1 MNNTYL
7 LIATVAAAA
16 ALASCTSSESAN
28 EGIAQLTARRDSLAG
43 IVAKAEGELSQI
55 DLELAALDSS
65 AQWST
70 VTVLTVGSSAFQH
83 DFDLYGMVKSD
94 QNVTLYP
101 ESAGRIQRLLVRSG
115 QKVSAG
121 QVLVEL
127 DNSVMQ
133 SSLAE
138 IKTQLDLAQT
148 LFDKQKRLWDQGIGS
163 ELQYLQVK
171 TQLEG
176 LQKRLATAQ
185 KQAAMANLRAP
196 FAGTIDELFLKAGE
210 YAAPGMAVARLVSS
224 GGLRLELDVP
234 ETYITRLKVGQKI
247 ALNFN
252 SIGLQTIAS
261 ISQVG
266 DFISADSRTFK
277 VNVSLPANSQI
288 KPNMMASAEVVD
300 YSSQG
305 NITVPNRLILQDSKG
320 ANYTYLFMPSKNGL
334 GTVERRELQ
343 LGVSN
348 NDATEV
354 LGGLSLE
361 EQIID
366 RGIRSVQTGETVK
379 AVIK

>member
-1 MNNTYL
+1 MNSSYL

-16 ALASCTSSESAN
+16 LASCTSNDSAS
-28 EGIAQLTARRDSLAG
+28 GDVAQLTARRDSLAS
-43 IVAKAEGELSQI
+43 IIAKAEGELSQI
-55 DLELAALDSS
+55 DLELASLDTT
-65 AQWST
+65 AQWNT
-70 VTVLTVGSSAFQH
+70 VTILAVGSSAFQH
-83 DFDLYGMVKSD
+83 DFDIYGTVKSD
-94 QNVTLYP
+94 QSVTLYP
-101 ESAGRIQRLLVRSG
+101 ESAGRIQRVLVRSG

-163 ELQYLQVK
+163 EVQYLQVK

-185 KQAAMANLRAP
+185 KQAAMASLRAP
-196 FAGTIDELFLKAGE
+196 FAGTVDELFLKAGE

-252 SIGLQTIAS
+252 SIGLQTSAS

-288 KPNMMASAEVVD
+288 KPNMMASAQVVD
-300 YSSQG
+300 YSSTG
-305 NITVPNRLILQDSKG
+305 IITVPSRLILQDSKG
-320 ANYTYLFMPSKNGL
+320 ANYTYLFVPAKNGL
-334 GTVERRELQ
+334 GKVERRDLQ

>member
-1 MNNTYL
+1 MNKSYL

-16 ALASCTSSESAN
+16 LASCTSSDSAN

-43 IVAKAEGELSQI
+43 IVAKAEAELSQI

-70 VTVLTVGSSAFQH
+70 VTTLAVGSSAFQH
-83 DFDLYGMVKSD
+83 DFDLYGTVKSD
-94 QNVTLYP
+94 QSVTLYP
-101 ESAGRIQRLLVRSG
+101 ESAGRIQRVLVRSG

-127 DNSVMQ
+127 DNSVVQ

-163 ELQYLQVK
+163 EVQYLQVK

-185 KQAAMANLRAP
+185 KQAAMASLRAP
-196 FAGTIDELFLKAGE
+196 FAGTVDELFLKAGE

-252 SIGLQTIAS
+252 SIGLQTSAS

-288 KPNMMASAEVVD
+288 KPNMMASAQVVD
-300 YSSQG
+300 YSSSG
-305 NITVPNRLILQDSKG
+305 IITVPSRLILQDSKG
-320 ANYTYLFMPSKNGL
+320 GNYTYLFVPSKNGL
-334 GTVERRELQ
+334 GKVERRDLK

>member
-1 MNNTYL
+1 MNKTFL
-7 LIATVAAAA
+7 LFATVAAAA
-16 ALASCTSSESAN
+16 ASCTSNDSAS
-28 EGIAQLTARRDSLAG
+28 GDVAQLTARRDSLAS

-55 DLELAALDSS
+55 DLELASLDTT
-65 AQWST
+65 AQWNT
-70 VTVLTVGSSAFQH
+70 VTILAVGSSAFQH
-83 DFDLYGMVKSD
+83 DFDIYGTVKSD
-94 QNVTLYP
+94 QSVTLYP
-101 ESAGRIQRLLVRSG
+101 ESAGRIQRVLVRSG

-163 ELQYLQVK
+163 EVQYLQVK

-185 KQAAMANLRAP
+185 KQAAMASLRAP
-196 FAGTIDELFLKAGE
+196 FAGTVDELFLKAGE

-234 ETYITRLKVGQKI
+234 ETYISRLKVGQKI

-252 SIGLQTIAS
+252 SIGLQTSAS

-277 VNVSLPANSQI
+277 VNVSLPANGQI
-288 KPNMMASAEVVD
+288 KPNMMASAQVVD
-300 YSSQG
+300 YSSKG
-305 NITVPNRLILQDSKG
+305 VITVPNRLILQDSKG
-320 ANYTYLFMPSKNGL
+320 ANYTYLFVPAKNGL
-334 GTVERRELQ
+334 GKVERRELQ

>member
-1 MNNTYL
+1 MNKTFL
-7 LIATVAAAA
+7 LFATVAAAA
-16 ALASCTSSESAN
+16 ASCTSNDSAS
-28 EGIAQLTARRDSLAG
+28 GDVAQLTARRDSLAS

-55 DLELAALDSS
+55 DLELASLDTT
-65 AQWST
+65 AQWNT
-70 VTVLTVGSSAFQH
+70 VTILAAGSSAFQH
-83 DFDLYGMVKSD
+83 DFDIYGTVKSD
-94 QNVTLYP
+94 QSVTLYP
-101 ESAGRIQRLLVRSG
+101 ESAGRIQRVLVRSG

-163 ELQYLQVK
+163 EVQYLQVK

-185 KQAAMANLRAP
+185 KQAAMASLRAP
-196 FAGTIDELFLKAGE
+196 FAGTVDELFLKAGE

-252 SIGLQTIAS
+252 SIGLQTSAS

-277 VNVSLPANSQI
+277 VNVSLPSNSQI
-288 KPNMMASAEVVD
+288 KPNMMASAQVVD
-300 YSSQG
+300 YSSKG
-305 NITVPNRLILQDSKG
+305 VITVPNRLILQDSKG
-320 ANYTYLFMPSKNGL
+320 ANYTYLFVPSKNGL
-334 GTVERRELQ
+334 GKVERRDLQ

>member
-1 MNNTYL
+1 MNKTFL
-7 LIATVAAAA
+7 LFATVAAAA
-16 ALASCTSSESAN
+16 ASCTSNDSDS
-28 EGIAQLTARRDSLAG
+28 GDVAQLTARRDSLAS

-55 DLELAALDSS
+55 DLELASLDTT
-65 AQWST
+65 AQWNT
-70 VTVLTVGSSAFQH
+70 VTILAAGSSAFQH
-83 DFDLYGMVKSD
+83 DFDIYGTVKSD
-94 QNVTLYP
+94 QSVTLFP
-101 ESAGRIQRLLVRSG
+101 ESAGRIQRVLVRSG

-133 SSLAE
+133 STLAE

-163 ELQYLQVK
+163 EVQYLQVK

-185 KQAAMANLRAP
+185 KQAAMASLRAP
-196 FAGTIDELFLKAGE
+196 FAGTVDELFLKAGE

-252 SIGLQTIAS
+252 SIGLQTSAS

-277 VNVSLPANSQI
+277 VNVSLPSNSQI
-288 KPNMMASAEVVD
+288 KPNMMASAQVVD
-300 YSSQG
+300 YSSKG
-305 NITVPNRLILQDSKG
+305 VITVPNRLILQDSKG
-320 ANYTYLFMPSKNGL
+320 ANYTYLFVPAKNGL
-334 GTVERRELQ
+334 GKVERRELQ

>member
-1 MNNTYL
+1 MNKTFL
-7 LIATVAAAA
+7 LFATVAAAA
-16 ALASCTSSESAN
+16 ASCTSNDSAS
-28 EGIAQLTARRDSLAG
+28 GDVAQLTARRDSLAS

-55 DLELAALDSS
+55 DLELASLDTT
-65 AQWST
+65 AQWNT
-70 VTVLTVGSSAFQH
+70 VTILGVGSSAFQH
-83 DFDLYGMVKSD
+83 DFDIYGTVKSD
-94 QNVTLYP
+94 QSVTLYP
-101 ESAGRIQRLLVRSG
+101 ESAGRIQRVLVRSG

-127 DNSVMQ
+127 DNSVVQ

-163 ELQYLQVK
+163 EVQYLQVK

-185 KQAAMANLRAP
+185 KQAAMASLRAP
-196 FAGTIDELFLKAGE
+196 FAGTVDELFLKAGE

-252 SIGLQTIAS
+252 SIGLQTSAS

-277 VNVSLPANSQI
+277 VNVSLPSNSQI
-288 KPNMMASAEVVD
+288 KPNMMASAQVVD
-300 YSSQG
+300 YSSKG
-305 NITVPNRLILQDSKG
+305 VITVPNRLILQDSKG
-320 ANYTYLFMPSKNGL
+320 ANYTYLFVPAKNGL
-334 GTVERRELQ
+334 GKVERRELQ

>member
-1 MNNTYL
+1 MNKTFL
-7 LIATVAAAA
+7 LFATVAAAA
-16 ALASCTSSESAN
+16 ASCTSNDSAS
-28 EGIAQLTARRDSLAG
+28 GDVAQLTARRDSLAS

-55 DLELAALDSS
+55 DLELAALDTT
-65 AQWST
+65 AQWNT
-70 VTVLTVGSSAFQH
+70 VTILAAGSSAFQH
-83 DFDLYGMVKSD
+83 DFDIYGTVKSD
-94 QNVTLYP
+94 QSVTLFP
-101 ESAGRIQRLLVRSG
+101 ESAGRIQRVLVRSG

-163 ELQYLQVK
+163 EVQYLQVK

-185 KQAAMANLRAP
+185 KQAAMASLRAP
-196 FAGTIDELFLKAGE
+196 FAGTVDELFLKAGE

-252 SIGLQTIAS
+252 SIGLQTSAS

-277 VNVSLPANSQI
+277 VNVSLPSNSQI
-288 KPNMMASAEVVD
+288 KPNMMASAQVVD
-300 YSSQG
+300 YSSKG
-305 NITVPNRLILQDSKG
+305 VITVPNRLILQDSKG
-320 ANYTYLFMPSKNGL
+320 ANYTYLFVPAKNGL
-334 GTVERRELQ
+334 GKVERRELQ

>member
-1 MNNTYL
+1 MNKTFL
-7 LIATVAAAA
+7 LFATVAAAA
-16 ALASCTSSESAN
+16 ASCTSNDSAS
-28 EGIAQLTARRDSLAG
+28 GDVAQLTARRDSLAI

-55 DLELAALDSS
+55 DLELASLDTT
-65 AQWST
+65 AQWNT
-70 VTVLTVGSSAFQH
+70 VTILAVGSSAFQH
-83 DFDLYGMVKSD
+83 DFDIYGTVKSD
-94 QNVTLYP
+94 QSVTLYP
-101 ESAGRIQRLLVRSG
+101 ESAGRIQRVLVRSG

-163 ELQYLQVK
+163 EVQYLQVK

-185 KQAAMANLRAP
+185 KQAAMASLRAP
-196 FAGTIDELFLKAGE
+196 FAGTVDELFLKAGE

-252 SIGLQTIAS
+252 SIGLQTSAS

-277 VNVSLPANSQI
+277 VNVSLPSNSQI
-288 KPNMMASAEVVD
+288 KPNMMASAQVVD
-300 YSSQG
+300 YSSKG
-305 NITVPNRLILQDSKG
+305 VITVPNRLILQDSKG
-320 ANYTYLFMPSKNGL
+320 ANYTYLFVPAKNGL
-334 GTVERRELQ
+334 GKVERRELQ

>member
-1 MNNTYL
+1 MNKTFL
-7 LIATVAAAA
+7 LFATVAAAA
-16 ALASCTSSESAN
+16 ASCTSNDSAS
-28 EGIAQLTARRDSLAG
+28 GDVAQLTARRDSLAS

-55 DLELAALDSS
+55 DLELASLDTT
-65 AQWST
+65 AQWNT
-70 VTVLTVGSSAFQH
+70 VTILAVGSSAFQH
-83 DFDLYGMVKSD
+83 DFDIYGTVKSD
-94 QNVTLYP
+94 QSVTLFP
-101 ESAGRIQRLLVRSG
+101 ESAGRIQRVLVRSG

-127 DNSVMQ
+127 DNSVVQ
-133 SSLAE
+133 SSVAE

-163 ELQYLQVK
+163 EVQYLQVK

-185 KQAAMANLRAP
+185 KQAAMASLRAP

-252 SIGLQTIAS
+252 SIGLQTSAS

-277 VNVSLPANSQI
+277 VNVSLPANGQI
-288 KPNMMASAEVVD
+288 KPNMMASAQVVD
-300 YSSQG
+300 YSSKG
-305 NITVPNRLILQDSKG
+305 VITVPNRLILQDSKG
-320 ANYTYLFMPSKNGL
+320 ANYTYLFVPAKNGL
-334 GTVERRELQ
+334 GKVERRELQ

>member
-1 MNNTYL
+1 MNKSYL
-7 LIATVAAAA
+7 LIATVAAA

-43 IVAKAEGELSQI
+43 IVAKAEAELSQI

-70 VTVLTVGSSAFQH
+70 VTTLAVGSSAFQH
-83 DFDLYGMVKSD
+83 DFDLYGTVKSD
-94 QNVTLYP
+94 QSVTLYP
-101 ESAGRIQRLLVRSG
+101 ESAGRIQRVLVRSG

-127 DNSVMQ
+127 DNSVVQ

-163 ELQYLQVK
+163 EVQYLQVK

-185 KQAAMANLRAP
+185 KQAAMASLRAP
-196 FAGTIDELFLKAGE
+196 FAGTIDELFLKSGE

-234 ETYITRLKVGQKI
+234 ETYISRLKVGQKI

-252 SIGLQTIAS
+252 SIGLQTSAS

-277 VNVSLPANSQI
+277 VNVSLPANGQI
-288 KPNMMASAEVVD
+288 KPNMMASAQVVD
-300 YSSQG
+300 YSSTG
-305 NITVPNRLILQDSKG
+305 IITVPSRLILQDSKG
-320 ANYTYLFMPSKNGL
+320 GNYTYLFVPSKNGL
-334 GTVERRELQ
+334 GKVERRDLQ

>member
-1 MNNTYL
+1 MNKTFL
-7 LIATVAAAA
+7 LFATVAAAA
-16 ALASCTSSESAN
+16 ASCTSNDSAS
-28 EGIAQLTARRDSLAG
+28 GDVAQLTARRDSLAS

-55 DLELAALDSS
+55 DLELASLDTT
-65 AQWST
+65 AQWNT
-70 VTVLTVGSSAFQH
+70 VTILAAGSSAFQH
-83 DFDLYGMVKSD
+83 DFDIYGTVKSD
-94 QNVTLYP
+94 QSVTLYP
-101 ESAGRIQRLLVRSG
+101 ESAGRIQRVLVRSG

-127 DNSVMQ
+127 DNSVIQ

-163 ELQYLQVK
+163 EVQYLQVK

-185 KQAAMANLRAP
+185 KQAAMASLRAP
-196 FAGTIDELFLKAGE
+196 FAGTVDELFLKAGE

-234 ETYITRLKVGQKI
+234 ETYISRLKVGQKI

-252 SIGLQTIAS
+252 SIGLQTSAS

-277 VNVSLPANSQI
+277 VNVSLPSNSQI
-288 KPNMMASAEVVD
+288 KPNMMASAQVVD
-300 YSSQG
+300 YSSKG
-305 NITVPNRLILQDSKG
+305 VITVPNRLILQDSKG
-320 ANYTYLFMPSKNGL
+320 ANYTYLFVPAKNGL
-334 GTVERRELQ
+334 GKVERRELQ

>member
-1 MNNTYL
+1 MNKTFL
-7 LIATVAAAA
+7 LFATVAAAA
-16 ALASCTSSESAN
+16 ASCTSNDSAS
-28 EGIAQLTARRDSLAG
+28 GDVAQLTARRDSLAS

-55 DLELAALDSS
+55 DLELASLDTT
-65 AQWST
+65 AQWNT
-70 VTVLTVGSSAFQH
+70 VTILAVGSSAFQH
-83 DFDLYGMVKSD
+83 DFDIYGTVKSD
-94 QNVTLYP
+94 QSVTLYP
-101 ESAGRIQRLLVRSG
+101 ESAGRIQRVLVRSG

-127 DNSVMQ
+127 DNSVVQ

-148 LFDKQKRLWDQGIGS
+148 LYDKQKRLWDQGIGS
-163 ELQYLQVK
+163 EVQYLQVK

-185 KQAAMANLRAP
+185 KQAAMASLRAP
-196 FAGTIDELFLKAGE
+196 FAGTVDELFLKAGE

-252 SIGLQTIAS
+252 SIGLQTSAS

-277 VNVSLPANSQI
+277 VNVSLPANGQI
-288 KPNMMASAEVVD
+288 KPNMMASAQVVD
-300 YSSQG
+300 YSSKG
-305 NITVPNRLILQDSKG
+305 VITVPNRLILQDSKG
-320 ANYTYLFMPSKNGL
+320 ANYTYLFVPAKNGL
-334 GTVERRELQ
+334 GKVERRELQ